1 MKSLSHSRLLIIL
14 LLLLCAGF
22 LATTLIG
29 YFSALNT
36 LRSGIVQSELPL
48 TSDNVYS
55 EIQRDLVRP
64 VLIASMMASDTFL
77 HDWIKQGERDPAQI
91 GRYLQE
97 IQRRYGAF
105 TSFFVSEHT
114 HTYFQSRGIL
124 KQVRADE
131 PRDAWY
137 FRVKN
142 MGEPYEVN
150 VDIDMANQDSM
161 AFFIN
166 YRVLDEQGQ
175 FLGATGV
182 GLSVDSVTQ
191 LIVQY
196 QKRYNRSIFLV
207 SPQGKVVLTASQD
220 GPLQLRA
227 GKALSDLDSLEGLLA
242 QMPTPVDG
250 NYQYSYQNA
259 NHYLNVRFIP
269 ELKVFLFVDQDD
281 SKQLAK
287 LQQSLGVSLA
297 LCFLVTLVILGLV
310 AFALRGYQKRLEHL
324 AASDPLT
331 GLANRRGFWLLA
343 LQSCATARRLQQPQ
357 ALLMLDLDHFKEL
370 NDTHGHQAGDLV
382 LQGLADFLR
391 TQLRESDVLCR
402 FGGEE
407 FLLLLR
413 DSDLAKARQ
422 IADKLRRELARQH
435 FFYEDKALQVTA
447 SIGITELLGASDV
460 QAALSRA
467 DQALYRAK
475 NNGRNR
481 IESEPN
487 LEAAS

>member
-14 LLLLCAGF
+14 LVLLCAGF
-22 LATTLIG
+22 LSTTLIG
-29 YFSALNT
+29 YYSALNT

-64 VLIASMMASDTFL
+64 VLIASMMANDTFL

-105 TSFFVSEHT
+105 TSFFVSERSR
-114 HTYFQSRGIL
+114 TYFQSRGIL
-124 KQVRADE
+124 KQVRRDE

-137 FRVKN
+137 FRVQK
-142 MGEPYEVN
+142 MPEPYEIN

-182 GLSVDSVTQ
+182 GLSVDSVVK
-191 LIVQY
+191 LIEQY

-207 SPQGKVVLTASQD
+207 NSKGQVVLTAAAD

-227 GKALSDLDSLEGLLA
+227 GKALSSLESLDDLTQ

-250 NYQYSYQNA
+250 NYQYRHQNT

-287 LQQSLGVSLA
+287 LHQSLGASLA
-297 LCFLVTLVILGLV
+297 LCFLIIAGVLVLV
-310 AFALRGYQKRLEHL
+310 ALALRGYQKRLEHL

-357 ALLMLDLDHFKEL
+357 ALLMLDLDHFKTL
-370 NDTHGHQAGDLV
+370 NDTHGHQAGDIV
-382 LQGLADFLR
+382 LQGFADFLR
-391 TQLRESDVLCR
+391 STLRESDVLCR

-413 DSDLAKARQ
+413 DSDLAQAAC
-422 IADKLRRELARQH
+422 IAEKLRAELALQH
-435 FFYEDKALQVTA
+435 FFYEDKALQLTA
-447 SIGITELLGASDV
+447 SIGVTELIEPNDL

-467 DQALYRAK
+467 DKALYQAK
-475 NNGRNR
+475 NNGRNCVAC
-481 IESEPN
+481 EPN
-487 LEAAS
+487 LEASS

>member
-142 MGEPYEVN
+142 MSEPYEVN

-191 LIVQY
+191 RIVQY

-207 SPQGKVVLTASQD
+207 NPQGKVVLTASQD
-220 GPLQLRA
+220 GPLQLHA
-227 GKALSDLDSLEGLLA
+227 GKALSDLDSLEDLLA
-242 QMPTPVDG
+242 QMPAPADG
-250 NYQYSYQNA
+250 NYQYSYQNT

-287 LQQSLGVSLA
+287 LHQSLGVSLV

-357 ALLMLDLDHFKEL
+357 ALLMLDLNHFKEL